1 MTTLALIITGV
12 LASFVWGFWVLTR
25 RRGTGAKDRKR
36 MRVTKK
42 QVRQMRVP
50 YYY

>member
-1 MTTLALIITGV
+1 MTTLALIITIV
-12 LASFVWGFWVLTR
+12 LAAFVWAFWVLR
-25 RRGTGAKDRKR
+25 PRSRNR
-36 MRVTKK
+36 MRVKRK

>member
-1 MTTLALIITGV
+1 MTTLALIIAGV
-12 LASFVWGFWVLTR
+12 LASFVWGFWALRRHSRAQRRTR
-25 RRGTGAKDRKR
+25 V
-36 MRVTKK
+36 RVSKK